1 MPKEPQ
7 ARLVEGELDL
17 CCRAMLEGEAGVLRH
32 LSTDL
37 SSDIVSL
44 GNLRQVP
51 LISGT
56 SAFSSVK

>member
-1 MPKEPQ
+1 M
-7 ARLVEGELDL
+7 EGELGL

-37 SSDIVSL
+37 SSDIASL